1 MWGGDKC
8 CRGVDLNR
16 NFDHH
21 WAETGSSYEPCS
33 NLYHGDYVFSEP
45 EASSVRKFLET
56 EEMWGK
62 TDAFLTLHTYAQLW
76 IYPFSHQEVTYPK
89 DIDELKRTAR
99 RAVSRLENVYGTV
112 YRMGTG
118 ADTLAPASGGSDDW
132 AKSKMH
138 VKFVY
143 LIELRPE
150 EHLSH
155 GFILHKK
162 ELIPTGIETLEGL
175 KEVFESVLAS
185 NNIKRDPF
193 AKISPAMRRKQ
204 DLRRRVFLQ
213 QTEAP
218 TSPATTT
225 ATTSGP
231 PTTVTTSTVPS
242 TTSITT
248 TDATTRSTNFRPTA
262 PMAPPTFGGVTTTEK
277 PKTKS
282 PEEIEK
288 LRREQI
294 AKKRELEARKREPL
308 VVEYAITVRYRI
320 EETRRR
326 VKELER
332 RRAVEKEEDE
342 RRAEERTRED
352 KRRRERERRLEEE
365 KEQEARRRM
374 SIQQRQQDQWRRDNE
389 RRLEQIRLREAE
401 DRRKEEQRVAEEE
414 RQKEVAKLAELEKKK
429 AEEELEKEK
438 LKAIEPIVRVARK
451 LVDGRIE
458 EKEVEVLEAQSDT
471 GRSDASLV
479 TVAVIELPPKSSTAA
494 YTTYSPLRI
503 PPNAVTQSYTSSRD
517 QPFPDMPEVRIIP
530 GQLPAHTKST
540 YPPPRI
546 TQRTD
551 DRYTTTVPIA
561 FRDPSCRDLRYS
573 CSFWLKNSP
582 EVCVTQRSFMRAQC
596 AYTCRFLPAG
606 RRGDHGFVMG
616 NDVL

>member
-99 RAVSRLENVYGTV
+99 KAVSRLENVYGTV

-175 KEVFESVLAS
+175 KE
-185 NNIKRDPF
+185 
-193 AKISPAMRRKQ
+193 
-204 DLRRRVFLQ
+204 
-213 QTEAP
+213 
-218 TSPATTT
+218 
-225 ATTSGP
+225 
-231 PTTVTTSTVPS
+231 
-242 TTSITT
+242 
-248 TDATTRSTNFRPTA
+248 
-262 PMAPPTFGGVTTTEK
+262 
-277 PKTKS
+277 PKAKS

-288 LRREQI
+288 LRREQV

-308 VVEYAITVRYRI
+308 VVEYAITVRYRVSRGGHVAI
-320 EETRRR
+320 
-326 VKELER
+326 L
-332 RRAVEKEEDE
+332 
-342 RRAEERTRED
+342 
-352 KRRRERERRLEEE
+352 
-365 KEQEARRRM
+365 
-374 SIQQRQQDQWRRDNE
+374 DNE

-438 LKAIEPIVRVARK
+438 IKAIEPIVRVARK

-479 TVAVIELPPKSSTAA
+479 TVAEMELPPKSSTAA

-503 PPNAVTQSYTSSRD
+503 PPNAVTQSYT
-517 QPFPDMPEVRIIP
+517 
-530 GQLPAHTKST
+530 
-540 YPPPRI
+540 
-546 TQRTD
+546 
-551 DRYTTTVPIA
+551 RYVPIA

-596 AYTCRFLPAG
+596 AYTCRFCQPAGEAIMYAEPVRRLLRLHRDKEDEEDIETGGTPKNSKKKSMKRTHIVVAQGKNVFEIDEEARSIRKVSKPSRQLTVAVHPAPSTPRSLPATPLG
-606 RRGDHGFVMG
+606 NQAPVSFDDVPRGKIAK
-616 NDVL
+616 